1 VLIVVGTIV
10 PVSVC
15 TPSGRGGRGVSEVQA
30 ARKRRARAVKENLFR
45 CMFIEKDTATPET
58 AERMS

>member
-1 VLIVVGTIV
+1 
-10 PVSVC
+10 VSVC